1 MLVRLLF
8 VLALLDLSA
17 TAQAQELEPRR
28 WNHVPVG
35 VSFAGAGV
43 ALNKGEIFLDPVLR
57 VEDLELRFKTGIV
70 SVVHS
75 FGLFGKSARIDL
87 RVPLGSGHW
96 SGLVDGEPQTLDL
109 RGLMD
114 PRVRFSINLF
124 GAPALKMKEYA
135 QYRANQST
143 NTIVGAGMT
152 VTAPLGEYTSER
164 LLNLGNNRWT
174 FRPQLG
180 VLHERGKMSYEL
192 TGSVFLFSANNDFF
206 QDASVKK
213 DPLYYVQGH
222 IVRTFR
228 PGLWLGLSS
237 GYAIAGRSSVDNT
250 PANDTHRDFWV
261 GLSLGIPITPRQGLN
276 LSVFRAKTNR
286 NTGSTSNSAALSWS
300 YMWGN

>member
-8 VLALLDLSA
+8 ILALLDLNA
-17 TAQAQELEPRR
+17 TAQAQDLEPRR

-43 ALNKGEIFLDPVLR
+43 ALTKGEIFLDPVLR

-87 RVPLGSGHW
+87 LVPIGSGHW
-96 SGLVDGEPQTLDL
+96 SGLVDGEPRTLDL

-114 PRVRFSINLF
+114 PRVRFSINLY
-124 GAPALKMKEYA
+124 GAPALKMKEFA
-135 QYRANQST
+135 QYRANHPT
-143 NTIVGAGMT
+143 RTIVGAGLT

-164 LLNLGNNRWT
+164 LLNLGGNRWV

-206 QDASVKK
+206 QDTVVKR
-213 DPLYYVQGH
+213 DPLYYLQAH

-228 PGLWLGLSS
+228 PGFWLGLGS
-237 GYAIAGRSSVDNT
+237 GYAIAGRSSINQS

-261 GLSLGIPITPRQGLN
+261 GLSLGVPITPRQGLK
-276 LSVFRAKTNR
+276 LAVFRAKTNTQ
-286 NTGSTSNSAALSWS
+286 TGSTSSTAAISWS